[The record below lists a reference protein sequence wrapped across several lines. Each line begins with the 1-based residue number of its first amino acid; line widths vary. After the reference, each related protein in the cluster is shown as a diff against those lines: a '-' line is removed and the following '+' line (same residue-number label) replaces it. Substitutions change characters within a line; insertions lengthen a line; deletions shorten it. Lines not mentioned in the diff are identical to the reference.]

1 MTVLGTA
8 SRPVFWLDLA
18 ALNQFAEGVAETA
31 CARSQ
36 PLRFEELYGPGA
48 DGLDCLYGE
57 LVAAGVVQVI
67 GADPRDLHV
76 IEDEWGNPA
85 PALRT
90 LTGAVVGRRLRLRDV
105 LGDDGPPSRRQLEHQ
120 LAELADRLIGVA
132 NLLAREARRTADV

>member
-18 ALNQFAEGVAETA
+18 ALSQFAEGVAESAST
-31 CARSQ
+31 RGQ
-36 PLRFEELYGPGA
+36 PLTFEDLYGPGA

-85 PALRT
+85 AALHT
-90 LTGAVVGRRLRLRDV
+90 PTGDVVGRRLRLRDV
-105 LGDDGPPSRRQLEHQ
+105 LGNDRTPSQRTLEHQ
-120 LAELADRLIGVA
+120 LSGLADRLVGVA

>member
-31 CARSQ
+31 SARSQ

-76 IEDEWGNPA
+76 IEDEWGSPA

-90 LTGAVVGRRLRLRDV
+90 LTGEVVGRRLRLRDV
-105 LGDDGPPSRRQLEHQ
+105 LGDDRPPSRRTLEHQ
-120 LAELADRLIGVA
+120 LAGLADRLIGVA

>member
-8 SRPVFWLDLA
+8 SRPVFWLDLP
-18 ALNQFAEGVAETA
+18 ALNQFAEGVAQTA
-31 CARSQ
+31 HARGQ

-57 LVAAGVVQVI
+57 LVAAGVVQVL
-67 GADPRDLHV
+67 GADPRDLRV
-76 IEDEWGNPA
+76 IEDESGNAA

-105 LGDDGPPSRRQLEHQ
+105 LGDDGPPSRRTLEHQ